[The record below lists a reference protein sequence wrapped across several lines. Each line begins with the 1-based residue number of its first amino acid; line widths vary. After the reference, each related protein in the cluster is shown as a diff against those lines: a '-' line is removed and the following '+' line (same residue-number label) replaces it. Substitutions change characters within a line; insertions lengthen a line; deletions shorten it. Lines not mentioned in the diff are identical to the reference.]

1 MSRIQQFQSSF
12 SHGEID
18 PLLRGRVDIEQYYS
32 SVSKAKNV
40 LFEPQGGFSRRPG
53 LRFIAD
59 YTTSIDQT
67 DAIKLVPFEYST
79 GQTYMLV
86 LTIQSASNDTLRI
99 FVYKDGVL
107 QTNINS
113 SGNNYV
119 DYDFTTGKVSG
130 TTLNLRQLNYTQ
142 STDTLLSLIHI

>member
-67 DAIKLVPFEYST
+67 DAIKLVPFEY
-79 GQTYMLV
+79 
-86 LTIQSASNDTLRI
+86 
-99 FVYKDGVL
+99 
-107 QTNINS
+107 
-113 SGNNYV
+113 
-119 DYDFTTGKVSG
+119 
-130 TTLNLRQLNYTQ
+130 
-142 STDTLLSLIHI
+142 